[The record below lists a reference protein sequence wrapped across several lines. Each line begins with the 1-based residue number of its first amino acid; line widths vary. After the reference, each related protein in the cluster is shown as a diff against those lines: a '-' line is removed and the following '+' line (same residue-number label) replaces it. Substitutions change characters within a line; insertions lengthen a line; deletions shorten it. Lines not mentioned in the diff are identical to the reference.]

1 MSSYTTNAFV
11 ADGDF
16 GEATREH
23 PAMAFGEE
31 VRGLTA
37 GSVVILNDSKATKIF
52 DSRDH
57 RTIME
62 WITEDFSVVQPDGSR
77 GKGNAQ
83 ESFNNAKQVY
93 DKLLTDHRHVPVSTI
108 VVETKDG
115 YKVMTHAMMCGN
127 LLAVSALNPTKV
139 SAPDG
144 SKWDLTVPVFGELDL
159 VKDANAKH
167 HGLLVRQVRFVIDQN
182 EILKGVQARGL
193 SIPSFLQK

>member
-37 GSVVILNDSKATKIF
+37 GSVAILNDSKATKIF

-93 DKLLTDHRHVPVSTI
+93 DKLLTDHRHVPVSAI

-144 SKWDLTVPVFGELDL
+144 SNW
-159 VKDANAKH
+159 
-167 HGLLVRQVRFVIDQN
+167 IW
-182 EILKGVQARGL
+182 
-193 SIPSFLQK
+193 

>member
-11 ADGDF
+11 ADGGF

-31 VRGLTA
+31 
-37 GSVVILNDSKATKIF
+37 ATKLF

-83 ESFNNAKQVY
+83 ESLNNAKQVY
-93 DKLLTDHRHVPVSTI
+93 DKLLTDHGHVPVSTI

-182 EILKGVQARGL
+182 EILKGVKARGL
-193 SIPSFLQK
+193 SIPSLLQK